1 MSDLTLTPEELPS
14 WLTVNFFRD
23 LLSISEE
30 FQLTRVEH
38 ACAKGENFASN
49 IYRVELVL
57 ADGSTKSLIVKS
69 SPVGKGF
76 SEEFVKKFNIFP
88 KEIEM
93 YENVELFEKHF
104 HTIGNKITFAPK

>member
-1 MSDLTLTPEELPS
+1 MSDLVLTPEESPN
-14 WLTVNFFRD
+14 WLTVNFFRE
-23 LLSISEE
+23 LLSFPGE
-30 FQLTRVEH
+30 FQLKRVEH

-49 IYRVELVL
+49 IYRVELVF
-57 ADGSTKSLIVKS
+57 ADGNTISLIVKS

-104 HTIGNKITFAPK
+104 HTIGNKITFAPQ